1 MKEHNRQRLERFK
14 GSSKRIGSR
23 VKSVSAEAA
32 QTLVSTVKM
41 RSSEL
46 AGAVSFPFLS
56 QDQILEWT
64 EKISSGTTSVYDKA
78 MDSSFI
84 ASGIGGPN
92 HRMFDGGHDLGGAW
106 ERARGALSDDS
117 RLQEV
122 AGYASGIWKDLT
134 TEQGLPFLT
143 WSKDTYDSSA
153 TWIAEHIPGAT
164 RSWFY
169 DLNSFDVA
177 EVASSGLG
185 VAASLFFLS
194 KSDQE
199 KLSELL
205 GAMGITAIIAA
216 NPLLGLSAILVAAY
230 SYFVKKHKIE
240 GKRLVRGLGLAGV
253 SAAIFAV
260 FGLPLLIE
268 LGLVLVLNKLIR
280 EHILDRPELLKLI
293 SRRLKE
299 MLQPENVKQEL
310 ALAKIKI
317 ARVVDQAKTT
327 IHPIERI

>member
-1 MKEHNRQRLERFK
+1 
-14 GSSKRIGSR
+14 
-23 VKSVSAEAA
+23 
-32 QTLVSTVKM
+32 
-41 RSSEL
+41 
-46 AGAVSFPFLS
+46 
-56 QDQILEWT
+56 
-64 EKISSGTTSVYDKA
+64 
-78 MDSSFI
+78 
-84 ASGIGGPN
+84 
-92 HRMFDGGHDLGGAW
+92 
-106 ERARGALSDDS
+106 
-117 RLQEV
+117 
-122 AGYASGIWKDLT
+122 
-134 TEQGLPFLT
+134 
-143 WSKDTYDSSA
+143 
-153 TWIAEHIPGAT
+153 
-164 RSWFY
+164 
-169 DLNSFDVA
+169 
-177 EVASSGLG
+177 
-185 VAASLFFLS
+185 
-194 KSDQE
+194 
-199 KLSELL
+199 
-205 GAMGITAIIAA
+205 MGITAIIAA